1 MRAWPTTRTSPRAGH
16 RLLLFTTLSRLFP
29 SLLLSAL
36 LLAPTSPGRADMIP
50 MRDFIRL
57 KNGMS
62 EAEVL
67 YRVGTPDHE
76 SLYMDY
82 HHNVLR
88 KVWYYIPART
98 ASNAWITEIT
108 FDHAGVV
115 QSLQRDRARR

>member
-1 MRAWPTTRTSPRAGH
+1 M
-16 RLLLFTTLSRLFP
+16 LLLM
-29 SLLLSAL
+29 L
-36 LLAPTSPGRADMIP
+36 LLAPAVPSHADMIP

-67 YRVGTPDHE
+67 YRVGAPDHE
-76 SLYMDY
+76 SLFLDY
-82 HHNVLR
+82 HHNVLH
-88 KVWYYIPART
+88 KVWYYIPAGT

-115 QSLQRDRARR
+115 QSLERNRARH